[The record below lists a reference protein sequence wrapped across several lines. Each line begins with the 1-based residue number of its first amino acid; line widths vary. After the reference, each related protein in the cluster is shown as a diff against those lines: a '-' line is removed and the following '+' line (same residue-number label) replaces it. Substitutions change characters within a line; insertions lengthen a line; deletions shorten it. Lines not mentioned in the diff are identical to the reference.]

1 VNKEKKA
8 IRHIFVDE
16 SGDLTL
22 FNKFGK
28 TMLGTEGVSNVFML
42 GFAEIAKPDLVRKEL
57 TELRLS
63 LINDPYFN
71 SAPSFNPARN
81 KTACGFHA
89 KDDLPEVRR
98 MVYELLRKHEIKVQI
113 AIRRKAKLIEDAL
126 FAKCLKCKITD
137 KRIYEELITRLF
149 KETLHTADVMNIVFS
164 QRGTSNRNNAYMKAL
179 EQARRNFARK
189 TGIVGESIIKLDSQT
204 SFSDPC
210 LQVIDYMLWPVYR
223 LYEKQES
230 RYFDYMVDKY
240 SLIKDID
247 DTRYHETGEYYN
259 RRLKISLDKIMP
271 VNS

>member
-1 VNKEKKA
+1 MNKEKKA
-8 IRHIFVDE
+8 VRHIFVDE

-22 FNKFGK
+22 FNKHGK
-28 TMLGTEGVSNVFML
+28 SMLGIEGVSNVFML
-42 GFAEIAKPDLVRKEL
+42 GFAEIAEPEIVRKEL

-63 LINDPYFN
+63 LLSDPYFK
-71 SAPSFNPARN
+71 SVPSFDPSKN

-98 MVYELLRKHEIKVQI
+98 MVYEILRRQEIKVQI
-113 AIRRKAKLIEDAL
+113 AIRRKDKLSEEALIAKSFKI
-126 FAKCLKCKITD
+126 KITD
-137 KRIYEELITRLF
+137 QRIYEELITRLF
-149 KETLHTADVMNIVFS
+149 KETLHTSDVMNIVFS

-189 TGIVGESIIKLDSQT
+189 TGIIGESIIKLDSQS

-210 LQVIDYMLWPVYR
+210 LQVIDYLLWPIYR

-247 DTRYHETGEYYN
+247 DTRKHATGEYYN
-259 RRLKISLDKIMP
+259 RRQRITLEKIMP

>member
-1 VNKEKKA
+1 MNKEKKA
-8 IRHIFVDE
+8 VRHIFVDE

-22 FNKFGK
+22 FNKHGK
-28 TMLGTEGVSNVFML
+28 SMLGTEGVSNVFML
-42 GFAEIAKPDLVRKEL
+42 GFAEIAEPVIIRKEL

-63 LINDPYFN
+63 LLNDPYFR
-71 SAPSFNPARN
+71 SVPSFDPAKN

-113 AIRRKAKLIEDAL
+113 AIRRKKVLVEHAL
-126 FAKCLKCKITD
+126 FNKNLNGKLTD
-137 KRIYEELITRLF
+137 NRIYEELITRLF
-149 KETLHTADVMNIVFS
+149 KETLHTAEVTNITFS
-164 QRGTSNRNNAYMKAL
+164 QRGNSNRNNAYLRAL
-179 EQARRNFARK
+179 EQARKNFEKR
-189 TGIVGESIIKLDSQT
+189 TGIIGDSLIKLDSQT

-210 LQVIDYMLWPVYR
+210 LQVIDYLMWPISR

-230 RYFDYMVDKY
+230 RFYDYMADKY

-247 DTRYHETGEYYN
+247 DTRHRQTGEYYN
-259 RRLKISLDKIMP
+259 RRQKISLEKIMP